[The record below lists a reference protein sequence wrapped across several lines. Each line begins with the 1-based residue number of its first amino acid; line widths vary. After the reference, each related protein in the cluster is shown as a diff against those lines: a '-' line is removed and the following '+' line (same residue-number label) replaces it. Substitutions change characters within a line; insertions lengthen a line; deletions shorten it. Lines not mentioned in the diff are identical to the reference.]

1 MAKPLLPLCE
11 VPKIALRDA
20 WTGATAH
27 IFLPFYEFGY
37 WFASGQQYTF
47 PSGTIAQDLT
57 QSRALLGT
65 TKPDTFIKAPG
76 ICVNGS

>member
-1 MAKPLLPLCE
+1 MAKPLLSLCE
-11 VPKIALRDA
+11 KGKIAMRDG

-47 PSGTIAQDLT
+47 PSGSIAQDQTITNSLT
-57 QSRALLGT
+57 GT
-65 TKPDTFIKAPG
+65 TKPDTFVKAPG
-76 ICVNGS
+76 ICISGS